1 MTSPGEGED
10 ASAAR
15 RALAT
20 DRRPPIVAADRVR
33 WGVAAG
39 VGTACAYGVT
49 VVIGRSLARA
59 GWAGQ
64 PVLAWRFGLGALVL
78 MGVQRARRAPLRPAP
93 GERLRV
99 PLLGAIYMVES
110 TLTFAA
116 LGRGTAGAVG
126 LVFYVYPALV
136 AAVEVARR
144 RVRLSIRLV
153 GAQVLSV
160 GGVLTV
166 TVVGAA
172 ELSLTRTAAL
182 LALGGAMAFTL
193 YLLAGDLLVHR
204 TDAVA
209 RAAWTSG
216 TAAVAQAATA
226 LVAGLTWPDL
236 GRASALLAYG
246 LANAAAFGLMFA
258 ALIRIGPTRTAVLL
272 NVEAVTTVALAALFL
287 GEVVAPLQ
295 LLGGLAVLSGSVL
308 VTLSR
313 EPPSGA
319 GP

>member
-1 MTSPGEGED
+1 MTSHGEGAPE
-10 ASAAR
+10 AR

-20 DRRPPIVAADRVR
+20 ARPPPTVVAQRVR

-39 VGTACAYGVT
+39 VGAACAYGVT

-59 GWAGQ
+59 GLAGQ

-78 MGVQRARRAPLRPAP
+78 VGVQRVRRAPLRPAP
-93 GERLRV
+93 GERLRIL
-99 PLLGAIYMVES
+99 LLGAIYMVES

-116 LGRGTAGAVG
+116 LGRGTAGAVA

-136 AAVEVARR
+136 AAVEVARGLL
-144 RVRLSIRLV
+144 RLSARLV
-153 GAQVLSV
+153 GALVLSV

-166 TVVGAA
+166 TVAA
-172 ELSLTRTAAL
+172 GELSLSRTGAL

-204 TDAVA
+204 TDAVV

-216 TAAVAQAATA
+216 TAAVAQAAAA
-226 LVAGLTWPDL
+226 LAAGLTWPDL
-236 GRASALLAYG
+236 GRAPELLAYG
-246 LANAAAFGLMFA
+246 LANAAAFGLLFA
-258 ALIRIGPTRTAVLL
+258 ALIRVGPTRTAVLL
-272 NVEAVTTVALAALFL
+272 NVEAVATVALAGLFL

-295 LLGGLAVLSGSVL
+295 LVGGLAVLSGSVFI
-308 VTLSR
+308 TLSR
-313 EPPSGA
+313 
-319 GP
+319 